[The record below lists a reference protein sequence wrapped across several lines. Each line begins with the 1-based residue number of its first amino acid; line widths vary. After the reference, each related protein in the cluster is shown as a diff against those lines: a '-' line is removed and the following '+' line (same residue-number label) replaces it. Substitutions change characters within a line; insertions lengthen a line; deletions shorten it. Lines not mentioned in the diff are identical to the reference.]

1 MRIPWRRV
9 AGALVM
15 LLAFGFLVALVRSQW
30 AELQAYEWRLAPEW
44 AGLAAVGLAAA
55 WLVEIQIW
63 RAILRSLG
71 GHLTY
76 RSAVQVWFLSN
87 IIRYI
92 PGNIWQFLGMA
103 ELAAESGVAR
113 LLTLTSIAL
122 HQVISTASGLAVAA
136 ALLAATGQ
144 GAGFDRLRPLLWF
157 APLGLL
163 LLQPALI
170 ERVLNWLLARF
181 GRPPVRVT
189 LTWRQVWLLAGGYAV
204 FWLMQGLSFAALV
217 HGLTGGDAPA
227 AFYLVATWV
236 GAYLI
241 GFLSLLTPSGLG
253 VREGALVLLLS
264 PLLPG
269 AVAAVVAIVARLW
282 MVVVEFLAA
291 GVALL
296 LRTGS
301 RRA

>member
-1 MRIPWRRV
+1 MHVPWKRV

-15 LLAFGFLVALVRSQW
+15 VLAFGFLVALVRSQW
-30 AELQAYEWRLAPEW
+30 SELQSYEWQLTSAW
-44 AGLAAVGLAAA
+44 GGLAAAGLAAA

-63 RAILRSLG
+63 RTILRSLG
-71 GHLTY
+71 GHLSY
-76 RSAVQVWFLSN
+76 RRAVQVWFLSN

-103 ELAAESGVAR
+103 ELAAELGVAR

-144 GAGFDRLRPLLWF
+144 GVAFDRLRPLLWL

-170 ERVLNWLLARF
+170 ERLLNWILARF
-181 GRPPVRVT
+181 GRPPIRVT
-189 LTWRQVWLLAGGYAV
+189 LTWPQVWLLAGAYAV
-204 FWLMQGLSFAALV
+204 FWLMQGLGFAALV
-217 HGLTGGDAPA
+217 RGLTGGDAPDA
-227 AFYLVATWV
+227 LYLVASWV

-269 AVAAVVAIVARLW
+269 GVAAVIAIVARLW
-282 MVVVEFLAA
+282 MVAVEFVAA
-291 GVALL
+291 GVALVM
-296 LRTGS
+296 RTVSS
-301 RRA
+301 RA

>member
-1 MRIPWRRV
+1 MIC
-9 AGALVM
+9 
-15 LLAFGFLVALVRSQW
+15 SS
-30 AELQAYEWRLAPEW
+30 
-44 AGLAAVGLAAA
+44 VGTPLC
-55 WLVEIQIW
+55 
-63 RAILRSLG
+63 S
-71 GHLTY
+71 
-76 RSAVQVWFLSN
+76 S
-87 IIRYI
+87 
-92 PGNIWQFLGMA
+92 
-103 ELAAESGVAR
+103 
-113 LLTLTSIAL
+113 
-122 HQVISTASGLAVAA
+122 
-136 ALLAATGQ
+136 
-144 GAGFDRLRPLLWF
+144 RPLLWL

-170 ERVLNWLLARF
+170 ERVLNGVLARF
-181 GRPPVRVT
+181 GRTPVRVT

-296 LRTGS
+296 LRTGIVGKGVLQLAQDEKTVGLMMVGDAMARPIAEAQERGRYES
-301 RRA
+301 ARRTSSCSWFSAKVSNSYV

>member
-1 MRIPWRRV
+1 MRIPWKRL
-9 AGALVM
+9 AGAGVM
-15 LLAFGFLVALVRSQW
+15 ALAFGFLVVLVRSQW
-30 AELQAYEWRLAPEW
+30 TELQAYEWRLAPGW
-44 AGLAAVGLAAA
+44 AALAAAGLIAA
-55 WLVEIQIW
+55 WLVEIEIW

-71 GHLTY
+71 GRLTY

-113 LLTLTSIAL
+113 LLTLTSVAL
-122 HQVISTASGLAVAA
+122 HQVISTAAGLVAAA

-144 GAGFDRLRPLLWF
+144 GAAFDRLRPLLWL

-170 ERVLNWLLARF
+170 ERALNWVLARF

-189 LTWRQVWLLAGGYAV
+189 LTWRQVWLLAGAYAV

-217 HGLTGGDAPA
+217 RGLTGDAAPA
-227 AFYLVATWV
+227 ALYLTATWV

-264 PLLPG
+264 PLLPA
-269 AVAAVVAIVARLW
+269 AVAAVVALVARLW
-282 MVVVEFLAA
+282 MVVVELAAA

-296 LRTGS
+296 LRAVRG
-301 RRA
+301 RE